1 MTSRNK
7 AILWVAFVFL
17 MGGLFGAALTHL
29 FIHHSLG
36 RSGYSFLPFMHRR
49 PSPQKV
55 VERFSKRLDL
65 DPAQQDELQEILER
79 SRERYQSANKETRR
93 LYRRV
98 RRSTLQE
105 NRAILRAEQLQGFE
119 DFVKRHDRRRRR
131 PPKESF
137 HR

>member
-65 DPAQQDELQEILER
+65 DPAQQDELQER
-79 SRERYQSANKETRR
+79 SWSEAENATSRRTKRRGGSTDGSDGPLFRKFEQS
-93 LYRRV
+93 
-98 RRSTLQE
+98 
-105 NRAILRAEQLQGFE
+105 
-119 DFVKRHDRRRRR
+119 
-131 PPKESF
+131 
-137 HR
+137 